1 MTDKNNKAKVWPLW
15 ASIAGTVFS
24 VVLALLPI
32 LKIVSNSAPLTSVV
46 GWFLTPVVTFTLFG
60 CDYYL
65 QNKSTNSVNFRRR
78 PEFGKALM
86 VLAYISIAI
95 CIVHVWRFASILSVV
110 G

>member
-1 MTDKNNKAKVWPLW
+1 MSDKNNKAKAWPLW
-15 ASIAGTVFS
+15 ASIAVTVFS

-32 LKIVSNSAPLTSVV
+32 LKLVTNTAWFTSVI
-46 GWFLTPVVTFTLFG
+46 GWALTPVLTFILFG
-60 CDYYL
+60 YDYYL
-65 QNKSTNSVNFRRR
+65 QNKATNSVNFRRR